1 MSMNSVFRTE
11 ITNARLWPRRQKLVT
26 TWVVSFFKF
35 ISGLTSSSVV
45 PNLPSI
51 ASELDIPQGALTLFP
66 LSAYFLGYSVGLLV
80 IGSLSETFGRLGTL
94 QAANLIFIVFNT
106 ACGFSQTKTQI
117 IVARTLSGFG
127 GAGPLCVSGKTP
139 TFLECSAQ
147 LSCLGYECLDADLYG
162 QLGGGI
168 LNDCFTPEER
178 TSMITIYA
186 LPTQISPAI
195 GPILGTLCE
204 VYLGWRWT
212 FWMVSIVSVVLQCVC
227 FLTVRETY
235 RPVLERRADRKK
247 QPQHGDSS
255 PKRWQFMD
263 AVRDDLQAVSGRIW
277 TDLARP
283 FKMLATHPVVMVIAL
298 YNGVTYGLQN
308 LVIASLQKLWISRY
322 HQSEILASLNY
333 ITLAVGC
340 VCGAQAARPLNKWM
354 YARLKARDS
363 EGQGRPEFRIPMI
376 TVGSGLV
383 PLSLLWYG
391 WWAQAL
397 AFPLLP
403 DLGVFVFAAGTV
415 IILNCTSLYLVDAYK
430 QHSASAT
437 GAVNVLRALSGFA
450 FPLFSDRL
458 YSALGYGW
466 GNTVLAGISISL
478 GWPLPFL
485 LWKYGRRWRA
495 GLAPDE

>member
-1 MSMNSVFRTE
+1 
-11 ITNARLWPRRQKLVT
+11 
-26 TWVVSFFKF
+26 
-35 ISGLTSSSVV
+35 
-45 PNLPSI
+45 
-51 ASELDIPQGALTLFP
+51 
-66 LSAYFLGYSVGLLV
+66 
-80 IGSLSETFGRLGTL
+80 
-94 QAANLIFIVFNT
+94 
-106 ACGFSQTKTQI
+106 
-117 IVARTLSGFG
+117 
-127 GAGPLCVSGKTP
+127 
-139 TFLECSAQ
+139 
-147 LSCLGYECLDADLYG
+147 
-162 QLGGGI
+162 
-168 LNDCFTPEER
+168 
-178 TSMITIYA
+178 MITIYA

-212 FWMVSIVSVVLQCVC
+212 FWIVSIASVVLQGIC

-235 RPVLERRADRKK
+235 KPVLERRAHRRIQNQHEDHKK
-247 QPQHGDSS
+247 R
-255 PKRWQFMD
+255 RWPFMD
-263 AVRDDLQAVSGRIW
+263 ALRDDFQAASDRIG

-298 YNGVTYGLQN
+298 YNGVTYGIQN
-308 LVIASLQKLWISRY
+308 LVIASFQGLWVERY
-322 HQSEILASLNY
+322 HQPEIVAGLNY

-340 VCGAQAARPLNKWM
+340 VGGAQAARPLNKWV
-354 YARLKARDS
+354 YARLKARDPAR
-363 EGQGRPEFRIPMI
+363 QGRPEFRIPMI
-376 TVGSGLV
+376 VVGSVLV

-403 DLGVFVFAAGTV
+403 DFGVLIFAGGTV

-458 YSALGYGW
+458 YTALGYGW
-466 GNTVLAGISISL
+466 GNTILAGLSISL

-485 LWKYGRRWRA
+485 LWKFGRRWRA
-495 GLAPDE
+495 GLTPDE